1 MIKKTI
7 LLIEDNAK
15 VVSTLREMLGRAHK
29 IEVVQGYD
37 AAAAWMKKNNPDL
50 IVIDFD
56 LKAEDGLQVF
66 KKIHPIRPGVRVIM
80 LSVSGDIPLAVSA
93 TKCGVSEF
101 LRKPLNADQVNET
114 VARNISGPG
123 RKLSVPR
130 NIGWLCGESLALNKM
145 LESIHAHAQE
155 NSDLFLIGERGID
168 KQAVAQIFHDNGF
181 RSQRKL
187 VVLDMGRFR
196 KKALET
202 NFWTVLQDVMAMP
215 NPSSLREEEDLCGTL
230 YFDNFESLGGDF
242 RASLLAFLKEPRGK
256 IDRSIRVIF
265 GVDGPLGIKGENMQA
280 VTIPSLR
287 QRKEDL
293 PAILAF
299 LLNDFSRKYNKDV
312 RHVSLEFLE
321 FIMSY
326 DYPGNYLELER
337 MIEEAVLN
345 AKSSLLELRDI
356 PFNLGKLLQGMLK
369 KGQGHGLNLAEAKKE
384 FEKKLY
390 SVSLDKLDGN
400 HAAAARFFDVPKA
413 VFMKRMEDLQNGL

>member
-130 NIGWLCGESLALNKM
+130 NIGWLC
-145 LESIHAHAQE
+145 
-155 NSDLFLIGERGID
+155 
-168 KQAVAQIFHDNGF
+168 
-181 RSQRKL
+181 
-187 VVLDMGRFR
+187 
-196 KKALET
+196 
-202 NFWTVLQDVMAMP
+202 
-215 NPSSLREEEDLCGTL
+215 
-230 YFDNFESLGGDF
+230 
-242 RASLLAFLKEPRGK
+242 
-256 IDRSIRVIF
+256 
-265 GVDGPLGIKGENMQA
+265 
-280 VTIPSLR
+280 
-287 QRKEDL
+287 
-293 PAILAF
+293 
-299 LLNDFSRKYNKDV
+299 
-312 RHVSLEFLE
+312 
-321 FIMSY
+321 
-326 DYPGNYLELER
+326 
-337 MIEEAVLN
+337 
-345 AKSSLLELRDI
+345 
-356 PFNLGKLLQGMLK
+356 
-369 KGQGHGLNLAEAKKE
+369 
-384 FEKKLY
+384 
-390 SVSLDKLDGN
+390 
-400 HAAAARFFDVPKA
+400 
-413 VFMKRMEDLQNGL
+413 